1 MSLQLRAAASPL
13 PDDLTPRVAPG
24 GEALCAMRDYE
35 AGEIVV
41 AFAGGELRAR
51 RDPST
56 VELADGRHLF
66 HPVLTLA
73 AHACEP
79 NCRLDLDGRRMVAVR
94 PIAAG
99 EAVTYDYETTERW
112 FSHPFW
118 CQCGARRC
126 RGRVG

>member
-1 MSLQLRAAASPL
+1 MLLQLKVAPSPL
-13 PDDLTPRVAPG
+13 PEDLVPGTEAG
-24 GEALCAMRDYE
+24 GEALCAAHDFQP
-35 AGEIVV
+35 GEVV
-41 AFAGGELRAR
+41 FRFDGGELRSR
-51 RDPST
+51 RDSST
-56 VELADGRHLF
+56 VELPDGGHLF

-79 NCRLDLDGRRMVAVR
+79 NCRLDLEGRVAVALR

-126 RGRVG
+126 RGRIG